1 MAHIIEQQR
10 QRLVVFRLKQKIA
23 NSRGISYNLI
33 FAEEQQCCY
42 GIKLTALAVSLYIY
56 NTDHKMPFV
65 PIMHHYN
72 QRNLTSALVFNSD
85 DPFVLKT
92 WIRSVM
98 LSMSSVKNVI
108 FIFRDLICPSIMF
121 DNLAIL

>member
-1 MAHIIEQQR
+1 M
-10 QRLVVFRLKQKIA
+10 FGLKQKIA

-98 LSMSSVKNVI
+98 LSMSSVKNVTVI
-108 FIFRDLICPSIMF
+108 FIFRDLLYPSIML
-121 DNLAIL
+121 DNMAIL